1 MIMQTLV
8 FNTTTKTAK
17 LYEGEAEATPLL
29 ANYTDVPTVQVLDN
43 YYQVMQRSNDKI
55 GLTTVRPV
63 LRVPIANTNMF
74 IKE

>member
-1 MIMQTLV
+1 MQTLV

-17 LYEGEAEATPLL
+17 LYEGIAESTSLIAH
-29 ANYTDVPTVQVLDN
+29 YTDVPTVKVMDDG
-43 YYQVMQRSNDKI
+43 YYQVMQRDALEKH
-55 GLTTVRPV
+55 LPV

>member
-1 MIMQTLV
+1 MQTLV

-17 LYEGEAEATPLL
+17 LYEGIAESTTLIAS
-29 ANYTDVPTVQVLDN
+29 YTDVPTVKVLEDG
-43 YYQVMQRSNDKI
+43 YYQVMRRDALEKQ
-55 GLTTVRPV
+55 LPV

>member
-1 MIMQTLV
+1 MQTLV

-17 LYEGEAEATPLL
+17 LYEGIAESTSLIAH
-29 ANYTDVPTVQVLDN
+29 YTDVPTVNVMEDG
-43 YYQVMQRSNDKI
+43 YYQVMRRDALEKQ
-55 GLTTVRPV
+55 LPV

>member
-1 MIMQTLV
+1 MQTLV

-17 LYEGEAEATPLL
+17 LYEGIAESTPLI
-29 ANYTDVPTVQVLDN
+29 ANYTDVPTVKVMDDG
-43 YYQVMQRSNDKI
+43 YYQVMQRDALEKQ
-55 GLTTVRPV
+55 LPV

>member
-1 MIMQTLV
+1 MQTLV

-17 LYEGEAEATPLL
+17 LYEGIAEKSDIIV
-29 ANYTDVPTVQVLDN
+29 YFTDVPTVKILEEGF
-43 YYQVMQRSNDKI
+43 YQVMQRDAMEKQ
-55 GLTTVRPV
+55 LPV

>member
-1 MIMQTLV
+1 MQTLV

-17 LYEGEAEATPLL
+17 LYEGIAESTTLIAH
-29 ANYTDVPTVQVLDN
+29 YTDVPTVKVMDDG
-43 YYQVMQRSNDKI
+43 YYQVMQRDSLEKQ
-55 GLTTVRPV
+55 LPV

>member
-1 MIMQTLV
+1 MQTLV

-17 LYEGEAEATPLL
+17 LYEGIAEKSEIIVA
-29 ANYTDVPTVQVLDN
+29 YGEVPTVKVMDDGF
-43 YYQVMQRSNDKI
+43 YQVMQRDAMEKQ
-55 GLTTVRPV
+55 LPV

>member
-1 MIMQTLV
+1 MQTLI

-17 LYEGEAEATPLL
+17 LYEGIAEKSDLIVHFS
-29 ANYTDVPTVQVLDN
+29 DVPTVKVMDDGF
-43 YYQVMQRSNDKI
+43 YQVMQKDAMEKQ
-55 GLTTVRPV
+55 LPV

>member
-1 MIMQTLV
+1 MQTLV

-17 LYEGEAEATPLL
+17 FYEGVAEKSDLIAH
-29 ANYTDVPTVQVLDN
+29 YTDVPTVKVMDDG
-43 YYQVMQRSNDKI
+43 YYQVMQRDALEKQ
-55 GLTTVRPV
+55 LPV